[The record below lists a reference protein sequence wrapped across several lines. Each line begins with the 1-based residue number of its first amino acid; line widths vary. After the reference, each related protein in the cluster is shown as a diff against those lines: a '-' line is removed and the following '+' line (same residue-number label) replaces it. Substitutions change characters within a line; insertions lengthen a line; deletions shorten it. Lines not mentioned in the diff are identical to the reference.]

1 MIARRSNCFRR
12 VLLVNPPNTMPKDST
27 RRISEPLGLLYM
39 GAMLKKH
46 GYEVD
51 VYDKEKSKSEINLKF
66 VFDSQGKVY
75 NMIILALHTVAFL
88 LPNFIHVVFS
98 QKL

>member
-1 MIARRSNCFRR
+1 MKQI
-12 VLLVNPPNTMPKDST
+12 LVIGNGVVGNANVKLFKDSG
-27 RRISEPLGLLYM
+27 RD
-39 GAMLKKH
+39 
-46 GYEVD
+46 YEVD

-75 NMIILALHTVAFL
+75 NMIILALPTVAFL
-88 LPNFIHVVFS
+88 LHNLIHCVVP